1 MNFTHR
7 DRLALRSA
15 LSKLSASASAMAE
28 ASREIDALVARMD
41 TTDAPGATSPPVDA
55 APTPTPEVPSGV
67 PGGPPADR
75 IPQAAAPVPSPTRAA
90 PAAQPVAKTASPT
103 PVVQRVPTPYPRPRE
118 PMRPAK
124 PPMTTEE
131 KIMRGVAI
139 GGATITIAGI
149 ILLVSVAIQRGWL
162 GPLGRVLG
170 AYLVGALLFGAAA
183 WLRKRGTRVEGII
196 ALMVTAQIAFA
207 ATTSALIFILEWWP
221 PGLGSLVVL
230 LGNAVFLLAAATWS
244 GLGRTLGP
252 AGDHKGGLSGDRAR
266 DKARA
271 EARSVLLAVAIVTG
285 LLTWMFAAS
294 FDAWW
299 PITGIIVA
307 LLTSYTVADSR
318 IRLSMAIMATIL
330 QFVLIS
336 SSAALM
342 LPAACVGI
350 ITPVLLVALTLW
362 DPVKPHEGDSSQIA
376 LAEYWRSFETNA
388 VASWVGVVLP
398 VPIVACLA
406 VPLIRL
412 EAVWFTLLPAVLIA
426 AIGVF
431 AVLADRPA
439 RVETALG
446 QGGLYASTTPLEY
459 QRIARLIAVMG
470 LGLVATVLV
479 GIRYNGPPMEPG
491 QFLDG
496 ALPVVVYLLAGSALF
511 VWLRQLPRA
520 QNLGVVPWVAW
531 LLGAVVIT
539 GVLFRHVIVLAPV
552 WLTDTSALL
561 QAVLILGFIAA
572 TTLARENFYHR
583 PLWLQLLVG
592 ATMLYLSATA
602 IVTITTYLGNLIAGT
617 TGMHL
622 GFLIG
627 HATVSILWMAL
638 AAVLMLH
645 RSLLTQPGAL
655 WTGVGLAVAGT
666 VKLVF
671 FDLVALSGV
680 PRAIAFLL
688 SGLALLAIA
697 SLRGRRTG
705 DAQDDNH
712 SDEPGDRP
720 APTVPA
726 GASP

>member
-1 MNFTHR
+1 
-7 DRLALRSA
+7 
-15 LSKLSASASAMAE
+15 MAE
-28 ASREIDALVARMD
+28 ASREIDALVSRMD
-41 TTDAPGATSPPVDA
+41 TTDSPAGTAGPLVDA
-55 APTPTPEVPSGV
+55 APTPPREVSSGV
-67 PGGPPADR
+67 PGGTSVAAPPPAT
-75 IPQAAAPVPSPTRAA
+75 PPAAPPATSPAPHQAAPPQPAPQPAPRPLTPVAPVA
-90 PAAQPVAKTASPT
+90 
-103 PVVQRVPTPYPRPRE
+103 QRVPNPYPRPQK
-118 PMRPAK
+118 PTRPVK

-139 GGATITIAGI
+139 GGAAITIAGI

-196 ALMVTAQIAFA
+196 ALMVTAQIAFV

-230 LGNAVFLLAAATWS
+230 LGNAVFLVVAATWA
-244 GLGRTLGP
+244 GLGRKLGL
-252 AGDHKGGLSGDRAR
+252 GSGGERGVGLSDDRKGDSKGA
-266 DKARA
+266 KARA
-271 EARSVLLAVAIVTG
+271 EARSVLLAVAIVTA
-285 LLTWMFAAS
+285 LVAWMFAAS

-299 PITGIIVA
+299 PIAGIIVA
-307 LLTSYTVADSR
+307 LLASYTVADNR
-318 IRLSMAIMATIL
+318 IRLAMAIMATIL
-330 QFVLIS
+330 QFMLIS
-336 SSAALM
+336 SSDALM

-350 ITPVLLVALTLW
+350 ITPVLLVILTLW
-362 DPVKPHEGDSSQIA
+362 DPVKPREGDSSEIA
-376 LAEYWRSFETNA
+376 LAEYWRSFETDP
-388 VASWVGVVLP
+388 VAAWVGVVLP
-398 VPIVACLA
+398 VPIVACLS

-412 EAVWFTLLPAVLIA
+412 DAVWFTLLPAVLIA

-431 AVLADRPA
+431 AVLTDRP
-439 RVETALG
+439 T
-446 QGGLYASTTPLEY
+446 QTDGLYASTTPVEY

-470 LGLVATVLV
+470 LALVAAVLV

-496 ALPVVVYLLAGSALF
+496 ALPVVVYLIAGSALF
-511 VWLRQLPRA
+511 IWLRQLPRDR
-520 QNLGVVPWVAW
+520 NLGVVPWVAW
-531 LLGAVVIT
+531 LWGAVLIT

-552 WLTDTSALL
+552 WLTDTSALI

-572 TTLARENFYHR
+572 TVLARESFYHR

-602 IVTITTYLGNLIAGT
+602 IVTITTYLGNLIGGN

-645 RSLLTQPGAL
+645 RSLLTEPGAL

-705 DAQDDNH
+705 DAKRDDAT
-712 SDEPGDRP
+712 PTP
-720 APTVPA
+720 AETTTV
-726 GASP
+726 

>member
-1 MNFTHR
+1 MNFTQR

-28 ASREIDALVARMD
+28 ASREIDALVSRMD
-41 TTDAPGATSPPVDA
+41 TTEQPARTAVPLVDA
-55 APTPTPEVPSGV
+55 APTQTQEVSSGV
-67 PGGPPADR
+67 AGGMAVAAPQPATPPAA
-75 IPQAAAPVPSPTRAA
+75 PPPGAAAQIVPQPA
-90 PAAQPVAKTASPT
+90 PRPSTPVA
-103 PVVQRVPTPYPRPRE
+103 QRVPNPYPRPE
-118 PMRPAK
+118 KPKRPAK

-139 GGATITIAGI
+139 GGAAITIAGI

-196 ALMVTAQIAFA
+196 ALMVTAQIAFV
-207 ATTSALIFILEWWP
+207 ATTSALIFVLEWWP

-230 LGNAVFLLAAATWS
+230 LGNAVFLVVAATWA
-244 GLGRTLGP
+244 GLGRRLGLGSG
-252 AGDHKGGLSGDRAR
+252 GDRGLGLSDDGTSDKKG

-271 EARSVLLAVAIVTG
+271 EARSVLLAVAIVTA
-285 LLTWMFAAS
+285 LVAWMFSAS

-299 PITGIIVA
+299 PIAGIIVA
-307 LLTSYTVADSR
+307 LLASYTVADNR
-318 IRLSMAIMATIL
+318 IRLAMAIMATIL
-330 QFVLIS
+330 QFMLIS
-336 SSAALM
+336 SADALM
-342 LPAACVGI
+342 LPAASVGI
-350 ITPVLLVALTLW
+350 ITPVLLVVLTLW
-362 DPVKPHEGDSSQIA
+362 DPVKPREGDSSEIA
-376 LAEYWRSFETNA
+376 LAEYWRSFETDP
-388 VASWVGVVLP
+388 VAAWVGVVLP
-398 VPIVACLA
+398 VPIVACLS

-412 EAVWFTLLPAVLIA
+412 DAVWFTLLPAVLIA

-431 AVLADRPA
+431 AVLSDRP
-439 RVETALG
+439 T
-446 QGGLYASTTPLEY
+446 QTDGLYASTTPVEY

-470 LGLVATVLV
+470 LALVATVLV

-496 ALPVVVYLLAGSALF
+496 SLPVVVYLIAGSALF
-511 VWLRQLPRA
+511 IWLRQLPRDR
-520 QNLGVVPWVAW
+520 NLGVVPWVAW
-531 LLGAVVIT
+531 LLGAVLIT

-552 WLTDTSALL
+552 WLTDTSALI

-572 TTLARENFYHR
+572 TILARESFYHR

-602 IVTITTYLGNLIAGT
+602 IVTITTYLGNLIGGN

-645 RSLLTQPGAL
+645 RSLLTEPGAL

-705 DAQDDNH
+705 DAKRDD
-712 SDEPGDRP
+712 ELP
-720 APTVPA
+720 VPA
-726 GASP
+726 ETTTG

>member
-1 MNFTHR
+1 MPP
-7 DRLALRSA
+7 
-15 LSKLSASASAMAE
+15 
-28 ASREIDALVARMD
+28 VA
-41 TTDAPGATSPPVDA
+41 PPVTSPA
-55 APTPTPEVPSGV
+55 APPQPTPRPS
-67 PGGPPADR
+67 
-75 IPQAAAPVPSPTRAA
+75 
-90 PAAQPVAKTASPT
+90 T
-103 PVVQRVPTPYPRPRE
+103 PMAQRVPNPYPRPE
-118 PMRPAK
+118 KPKRPAK

-139 GGATITIAGI
+139 GGAAITIAGI

-162 GPLGRVLG
+162 GPLGRVFG
-170 AYLVGALLFGAAA
+170 AYMVGALLFGAAA

-196 ALMVTAQIAFA
+196 ALMVTAQIAFV
-207 ATTSALIFILEWWP
+207 ATTSALIFVLEWWP

-230 LGNAVFLLAAATWS
+230 LGNAVFLVVAATWA
-244 GLGRTLGP
+244 GLGRRLGLGSG
-252 AGDHKGGLSGDRAR
+252 GDREVGLSDDKKD

-271 EARSVLLAVAIVTG
+271 EARSVLLAVAIVTA
-285 LLTWMFAAS
+285 LVAWMFSAS

-299 PITGIIVA
+299 PIAGIIVA
-307 LLTSYTVADSR
+307 LLASYTVADNR
-318 IRLSMAIMATIL
+318 IRLAMAIMATIL
-330 QFVLIS
+330 QFMLIS
-336 SSAALM
+336 SADALM
-342 LPAACVGI
+342 LPAASVGI
-350 ITPVLLVALTLW
+350 ITPVLLVVLTLW
-362 DPVKPHEGDSSQIA
+362 DPVKPREGDSSEIA
-376 LAEYWRSFETNA
+376 LAEYWRSFETDP
-388 VASWVGVVLP
+388 VAAWVGVVLP
-398 VPIVACLA
+398 VPIVACLS

-412 EAVWFTLLPAVLIA
+412 DAVWFTLLPAVLIA

-431 AVLADRPA
+431 AVLSDRP
-439 RVETALG
+439 T
-446 QGGLYASTTPLEY
+446 QTDGLYASTTPVEY

-470 LGLVATVLV
+470 LALVATVLV

-496 ALPVVVYLLAGSALF
+496 SLPVVVYLIAGSALF
-511 VWLRQLPRA
+511 IWLRQLPRDR
-520 QNLGVVPWVAW
+520 NLGVVPWVAW
-531 LLGAVVIT
+531 LLGAVAIT

-552 WLTDTSALL
+552 WLTDTSALI

-572 TTLARENFYHR
+572 TILARESFYHR

-602 IVTITTYLGNLIAGT
+602 IVTITTYLGNLIGGN

-645 RSLLTQPGAL
+645 RSLLTEPGAL

-705 DAQDDNH
+705 DAKRDDAT
-712 SDEPGDRP
+712 PTP
-720 APTVPA
+720 AETTT
-726 GASP
+726 G

>member
-1 MNFTHR
+1 MNFTQR

-28 ASREIDALVARMD
+28 ASREIDALVSRMD
-41 TTDAPGATSPPVDA
+41 TTEQPARTAVPLVDA
-55 APTPTPEVPSGV
+55 APTQTQEVSSGVAGGTSVAATPPVMPPVAPPVTSPAAPPQPTPRPS
-67 PGGPPADR
+67 
-75 IPQAAAPVPSPTRAA
+75 
-90 PAAQPVAKTASPT
+90 T
-103 PVVQRVPTPYPRPRE
+103 PMAQRVPNPYPRPE
-118 PMRPAK
+118 KPKRPAK

-139 GGATITIAGI
+139 GGAAITIAGI

-196 ALMVTAQIAFA
+196 ALMVTAQIAFV
-207 ATTSALIFILEWWP
+207 ATTSALIFVLEWWP

-230 LGNAVFLLAAATWS
+230 LGNAVFLVVAATWA
-244 GLGRTLGP
+244 GLGRRLGLGSG
-252 AGDHKGGLSGDRAR
+252 GDREVGLSDDKKD

-271 EARSVLLAVAIVTG
+271 EARSVLLAVAIVTA
-285 LLTWMFAAS
+285 LVAWMFSAS

-299 PITGIIVA
+299 PIAGIIVA
-307 LLTSYTVADSR
+307 LLASYTVADNR
-318 IRLSMAIMATIL
+318 IRLAMAIMATIL
-330 QFVLIS
+330 QFMLIS
-336 SSAALM
+336 SADALM
-342 LPAACVGI
+342 LPAASVGI
-350 ITPVLLVALTLW
+350 ITPVLLVVLTLW
-362 DPVKPHEGDSSQIA
+362 DPVKPREGDSSEIA
-376 LAEYWRSFETNA
+376 LAEYWRSFETDP
-388 VASWVGVVLP
+388 VAAWVGVVLP
-398 VPIVACLA
+398 VPIVACLS

-412 EAVWFTLLPAVLIA
+412 DAVWFTLLPAVLIA

-431 AVLADRPA
+431 AVLSDRP
-439 RVETALG
+439 T
-446 QGGLYASTTPLEY
+446 QTDGLYASTTPVEY

-470 LGLVATVLV
+470 LALVATVLV

-496 ALPVVVYLLAGSALF
+496 SLPVVVYLIAGSALF
-511 VWLRQLPRA
+511 IWLRQLPRDR
-520 QNLGVVPWVAW
+520 NLGVVPWVAW
-531 LLGAVVIT
+531 LLGAVAIT

-552 WLTDTSALL
+552 WLTDTSALI

-572 TTLARENFYHR
+572 TILARESFYHR

-602 IVTITTYLGNLIAGT
+602 IVTITTYLGNLIGGN

-627 HATVSILWMAL
+627 HALVSILWMAL

-645 RSLLTQPGAL
+645 RSLLTEPGAL

-705 DAQDDNH
+705 ATTRDDAT
-712 SDEPGDRP
+712 PTP
-720 APTVPA
+720 AETTT
-726 GASP
+726 G

>member
-1 MNFTHR
+1 MNFTQR

-28 ASREIDALVARMD
+28 ASQEIDALVSRMD
-41 TTDAPGATSPPVDA
+41 TADRPAGATGPLVDA
-55 APTPTPEVPSGV
+55 APTPTREVPSGV
-67 PGGPPADR
+67 PGGVSAAASPPATPPAVA
-75 IPQAAAPVPSPTRAA
+75 PQPTPRPTTPVAQRAPV
-90 PAAQPVAKTASPT
+90 
-103 PVVQRVPTPYPRPRE
+103 PYPRP
-118 PMRPAK
+118 PKPTRPVK

-139 GGATITIAGI
+139 GGAAITIAGI

-162 GPLGRVLG
+162 GPLGRVVG
-170 AYLVGALLFGAAA
+170 AYLVGALLFGAAV

-196 ALMVTAQIAFA
+196 ALMVTAQIAFV

-230 LGNAVFLLAAATWS
+230 LGNAAFLVVAATWA
-244 GLGRTLGP
+244 GLGRKLGL
-252 AGDHKGGLSGDRAR
+252 GSGGERGVSLSDDKKGG
-266 DKARA
+266 KARA
-271 EARSVLLAVAIVTG
+271 EARSVLLAVAIVTA
-285 LLTWMFAAS
+285 LVAWMFAVS

-299 PITGIIVA
+299 PIAGIIVA
-307 LLTSYTVADSR
+307 LLASYTVADNR

-330 QFVLIS
+330 QFLLIS
-336 SSAALM
+336 SSDALM

-350 ITPVLLVALTLW
+350 ITPVLLVVLTLW
-362 DPVKPHEGDSSQIA
+362 DPVKPRGSDSSQIA
-376 LAEYWRSFETNA
+376 LAEYWRSFETDP
-388 VASWVGVVLP
+388 VAAWVGVVLP
-398 VPIVACLA
+398 VPIVACLSI
-406 VPLIRL
+406 PLIRL
-412 EAVWFTLLPAVLIA
+412 DAVWFTLLPAVLIA
-426 AIGVF
+426 AIGLF
-431 AVLADRPA
+431 AVLADRPTQA
-439 RVETALG
+439 E
-446 QGGLYASTTPLEY
+446 GLYASTTPVEY

-470 LGLVATVLV
+470 LALVAAVLV

-496 ALPVVVYLLAGSALF
+496 SLPVLVYLIAGSALF
-511 VWLRQLPRA
+511 VWLRRLPSER
-520 QNLGVVPWVAW
+520 NLGVVPWVAW
-531 LLGAVVIT
+531 LLGAVAIT
-539 GVLFRHVIVLAPV
+539 GVLFRHVVVLAPV
-552 WLTDTSALL
+552 WLTDTSALI

-572 TTLARENFYHR
+572 TVLARESFYHR

-602 IVTITTYLGNLIAGT
+602 IVTITTYVGNLVGGN

-627 HATVSILWMAL
+627 HATVSILWMVL

-645 RSLLTQPGAL
+645 RSLLTEPGAL

-705 DAQDDNH
+705 DAQRDDD
-712 SDEPGDRP
+712 SDGPGDRP
-720 APTVPA
+720 VPTVPA